1 LIPKLVAIVVFNCW
15 SVGSM
20 SLIVLIP
27 KLGALAVCDH
37 SITHIVAKF
46 LNLIFRDCVVMI

>member
-1 LIPKLVAIVVFNCW
+1 
-15 SVGSM
+15 
-20 SLIVLIP
+20 LIVLIP